1 MVDMR
6 ACPFDPLAGMSDPA
20 VLPSP
25 TFDSSEVSVAW
36 LLGADSLPGHVDPDH
51 AALIWGSETR
61 TYAELRTRSLALAGS
76 LRERGAMPGD
86 VVGAHLLN
94 RGETFELYFACAYAG
109 LTFVPVSWR
118 LGQRELGMILSDC
131 KPRLLFS
138 QPAVADAIRGPA
150 SELGIELVMLED
162 ETSGQEYERLASGRA
177 LAGPFARAETQ
188 LILYTSGTTGRP
200 KGVSMAHMNIL
211 WFAFQQAVRYGKMDT
226 EMVMLIISPTFNT
239 AGINEQSIP
248 TFLVGGTVVMFPSR
262 GWSAEGMSEYI
273 DRYAVTHS
281 VCYPSMLEP
290 FLDADS
296 RLQIGFKSIKFF
308 LTGGENVPPA
318 TLSRFRKRWSH
329 LNIIVGFGG
338 TENGCPTTIQDDEI
352 DRHASSVGRITMGIT
367 MRIQDAA
374 GNPLPQGEVGEIWV
388 AGPSVVSGYWNAPEL
403 TASVTSDG
411 WMNTGDLGFLDPD
424 GYLYLR
430 GRSRDLIISKGQNIY
445 PAEIEN
451 VLSENDDL
459 LEFTV
464 VGVPD
469 EEFGEV
475 VCAVVVAKPDRALA
489 ADDVIDFVRARL
501 ASYKKPRHVVFVDK
515 IPRNPGQKVLKK
527 ETAELAIK
535 ELALDVAPVVDR

>member
-1 MVDMR
+1 
-6 ACPFDPLAGMSDPA
+6 MSAQGLRPN
-20 VLPSP
+20 P
-25 TFDSSEVSVAW
+25 TFASSDVSVAW
-36 LLGADSLPGHVDPDH
+36 MLGADSLPSHVDPDH
-51 AALIWGSETR
+51 PALIWESETR
-61 TYAELRTRSLALAGS
+61 TYAELRARALALARA
-76 LRERGAMPGD
+76 LREKGAMPGD
-86 VVGAHLLN
+86 VIGAHLLN

-118 LGQRELGMILSDC
+118 LGPRELGMILSDS

-150 SELGIELVMLED
+150 SGLGIELLELED
-162 ETSGQEYERLASGRA
+162 DASGHEYERMACGPPIV
-177 LAGPFARAETQ
+177 GPFERTETQ

-200 KGVSMAHMNIL
+200 KGVMMGHMNIF
-211 WFAFQQAVRYGKMDT
+211 WFAFQQAVRYGEMDS

-262 GWSAEGMSEYI
+262 GWSAERMSAYI
-273 DRYAVTHS
+273 DRFGVTHS

-296 RLQIGFKSIKFF
+296 RRPIGLQSIKFF

-318 TLSRFRKRWSH
+318 ALSRFRRRWSH
-329 LNIIVGFGG
+329 LNVIVGFGG
-338 TENGCPTTIQDDEI
+338 TENGCPTTIENDEI
-352 DRHASSVGRITMGIT
+352 DRHVTSVGRVTLGTSI
-367 MRIQDAA
+367 RIQDAA
-374 GNPLPQGEVGEIWV
+374 GEPLAQGEVGEIWV

-403 TASVTSDG
+403 TASVTRDG
-411 WMNTGDLGFLDPD
+411 WMNTGDIGFLDPD

-464 VGVPD
+464 VAVPD
-469 EEFGEV
+469 EEFGEA
-475 VCAVVVAKPDRALA
+475 VCAVVVAKPDRNVS
-489 ADDVIDFVRARL
+489 ADAVIDFVRERL
-501 ASYKKPRHVVFVDK
+501 ASYKKPRHVVFVDT

-527 ETAELAIK
+527 EAAELAIK
-535 ELALDVAPVVDR
+535 ELALDVAAGG

>member
-1 MVDMR
+1 
-6 ACPFDPLAGMSDPA
+6 MSEPA
-20 VLPSP
+20 VPPSP
-25 TFDSSEVSVAW
+25 TFASSDVSVAW
-36 LLGADSLPGHVDPDH
+36 ILGADSLPSHVDPDH
-51 AALIWGSETR
+51 TALIWASETR
-61 TYAELRTRSLALAGS
+61 TYAELRSRSLVLARS
-76 LRERGAMPGD
+76 LREHGAVTGERI
-86 VVGAHLLN
+86 GGHLLN

-118 LGQRELGMILSDC
+118 LGPREIGMILSDC
-131 KPRLLFS
+131 TPRMVFS
-138 QPAVADAIRGPA
+138 QPEVVDAIREPA
-150 SELGIELVMLED
+150 SEEGIELVLLED
-162 ETSGQEYERLASGRA
+162 GASGEAYEGLTSGPPIEP
-177 LAGPFARAETQ
+177 PFERAETQ

-200 KGVSMAHMNIL
+200 KGVMMGHMNIF
-211 WFAFQQAVRYGKMDT
+211 WFAYQQAVRYKEMDS

-248 TFLVGGTVVMFPSR
+248 TFLVGGTVVMLSSG
-262 GWSAEGMSEYI
+262 GWSAERMSDYV
-273 DRYAVTHS
+273 DRYGVTHS
-281 VCYPSMLEP
+281 VIYPSMMEP

-296 RLQIGFKSIKFF
+296 RREIGLKSVKNM

-318 TLSRFRKRWSH
+318 TVARFRRRWPHIS
-329 LNIIVGFGG
+329 IIIGFGG
-338 TENGCPTTIQDDEI
+338 TENGCPTTIQDGEI
-352 DRHASSVGRITMGIT
+352 DRHPSSVGRLTMGVSL
-367 MRIQDAA
+367 RIQDAD

-403 TASVTSDG
+403 TASVTHDG
-411 WMNTGDLGFLDPD
+411 WMNTGDIGFLDPD

-469 EEFGEV
+469 DEFGEV
-475 VCAVVVAKPDRALA
+475 VCAVVVAKPGRDVAGE
-489 ADDVIDFVRARL
+489 DVIDFVRERL

-515 IPRNPGQKVLKK
+515 IPRNPGRKVLKK
-527 ETAELAIK
+527 EAAELAVK
-535 ELALDVAPVVDR
+535 ELALGGRDGWLTHERACRRARPDVR